1 MWTRAPHLPIVIKTP
16 FPAFHLQFEPTKE
29 KSQGKQDE
37 ESSKSRAIPPKLLA
51 PFVLFLPCLYT
62 ERTDSWWCRDRGA
75 EPEQESGR
83 EEVVLFRN
91 PAMEW
96 LDEYEKLV
104 IRMDTPKVV
113 IDNAVCPT
121 ATLVQVCDRR
131 NPMILFPAASCFMES
146 EVLILVW

>member
-1 MWTRAPHLPIVIKTP
+1 MVAL
-16 FPAFHLQFEPTKE
+16 LFE
-29 KSQGKQDE
+29 
-37 ESSKSRAIPPKLLA
+37 
-51 PFVLFLPCLYT
+51 
-62 ERTDSWWCRDRGA
+62 
-75 EPEQESGR
+75 
-83 EEVVLFRN
+83 N

-131 NPMILFPAASCFMES
+131 SPLLRFRATSLLSWFMDSERGADSC
-146 EVLILVW
+146 LVIGVG